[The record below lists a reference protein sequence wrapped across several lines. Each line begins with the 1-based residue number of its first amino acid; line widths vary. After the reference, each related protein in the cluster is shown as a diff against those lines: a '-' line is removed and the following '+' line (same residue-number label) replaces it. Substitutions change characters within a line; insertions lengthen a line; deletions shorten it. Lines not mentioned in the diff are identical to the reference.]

1 MQREESEAVELA
13 VRLEAID
20 LECELNGE
28 WAGTARVGW
37 SVEGGQAPYEV
48 WVNGDLQV
56 GESGI
61 VQVPCIGL
69 RWVDFLR
76 WERIQ
81 EDLPLTVVG
90 GVIDAVGVRASD
102 LLLIKRPPWEFGSP
116 ENSTKSFEGG
126 VDALNL
132 ELFAP
137 RICEA
142 HDWSWYYRL
151 PFAGTGGDDVGMDL
165 EWQVSGGEPP
175 YTVYLA
181 GGEFTGET
189 GSVRVQC
196 RSIQDGVLDSG
207 WISAMGLARDS
218 DGAMGSAVVQTYA
231 LARSSSTREVELLSL
246 NGGKTYR
253 FEGILMS
260 IPEGLTIDLSE
271 GFESLIVECE
281 AGDTDCESF
290 FWVWT
295 QDRTVKAVF
304 GYESRRMLRF
314 TSIRPEWAEDRGI
327 EAGSLRELN
336 EVIDAWAD
344 SVGQPP
350 DLSGAR
356 WLNPPPLRISGFAD
370 PIICDPIDQ
379 IGRVYITVAGG
390 GWTPTGVEVDGKLV
404 GLARGSGVLAA
415 YPDCSEPAGTRTL
428 RLNVHDLGPETD
440 TSIAETDV
448 EMQFPPLR
456 HGEGVLK
463 LGTDLKYGSKLF
475 AFDPTAYCAPG
486 SKARITWNLR
496 SAVDPVEVQVNMM
509 PVDAA
514 DGVWLD
520 GWYAT
525 SGELWIDCQQEL
537 GTQIVTIGAT
547 DSSDPPQVVELA
559 VPLQIVKEHPSGL
572 DWSEIRP
579 DDYPE

>member
-1 MQREESEAVELA
+1 
-13 VRLEAID
+13 
-20 LECELNGE
+20 
-28 WAGTARVGW
+28 
-37 SVEGGQAPYEV
+37 
-48 WVNGDLQV
+48 
-56 GESGI
+56 
-61 VQVPCIGL
+61 
-69 RWVDFLR
+69 
-76 WERIQ
+76 
-81 EDLPLTVVG
+81 
-90 GVIDAVGVRASD
+90 
-102 LLLIKRPPWEFGSP
+102 
-116 ENSTKSFEGG
+116 
-126 VDALNL
+126 
-132 ELFAP
+132 
-137 RICEA
+137 
-142 HDWSWYYRL
+142 
-151 PFAGTGGDDVGMDL
+151 
-165 EWQVSGGEPP
+165 
-175 YTVYLA
+175 
-181 GGEFTGET
+181 
-189 GSVRVQC
+189 
-196 RSIQDGVLDSG
+196 
-207 WISAMGLARDS
+207 
-218 DGAMGSAVVQTYA
+218 
-231 LARSSSTREVELLSL
+231 
-246 NGGKTYR
+246 
-253 FEGILMS
+253 
-260 IPEGLTIDLSE
+260 
-271 GFESLIVECE
+271 
-281 AGDTDCESF
+281 
-290 FWVWT
+290 
-295 QDRTVKAVF
+295 
-304 GYESRRMLRF
+304 MLRF

-336 EVIDAWAD
+336 EMIDAWAD

-390 GWTPTGVEVDGKLV
+390 GWTPTGVEVDGQLV

-440 TSIAETDV
+440 TSIAETDI

-514 DGVWLD
+514 DGVRLD

-579 DDYPE
+579 GDYPE